1 MTLTQKSKC
10 IADEAVINI
19 LTLSMVLGNQKRSDA
34 PCSKN
39 TFGCMKVQSDS
50 DKTVE
55 LASITCFVSNNRSGY
70 NAKINNTYAVSYT
83 RGHIRYMK

>member
-55 LASITCFVSNNRSGY
+55 PHNLLASLVLCRIIAAGTMQKS
-70 NAKINNTYAVSYT
+70 I
-83 RGHIRYMK
+83 IPMQ